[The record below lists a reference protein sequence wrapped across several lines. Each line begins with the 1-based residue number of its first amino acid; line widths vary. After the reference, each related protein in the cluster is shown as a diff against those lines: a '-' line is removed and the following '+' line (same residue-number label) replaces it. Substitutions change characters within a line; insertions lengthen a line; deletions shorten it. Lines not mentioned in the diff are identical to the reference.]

1 MDETGERGEGGHGK
15 DHCGMTTYRI
25 AVLAGDGI
33 GPEVMEA
40 TLPVIQKA
48 AKIFGASLDWTHAD
62 VGGAAI
68 DRQGKALPDSTLE
81 ACGESHAIFFGS
93 VGGPKWENLP
103 PNEQPERG
111 ALLPLR
117 KAYGLYANIRP
128 VVVYPGLDEQS
139 PLKRAA
145 GVDLV
150 VIRELI
156 GGIYFGEPKL
166 RKQDTA
172 IDTCRYDKHQIE
184 RIVKLAYESARTRR
198 GKVTS
203 VDKANV
209 LATSVLWRE
218 TVNAMKPSDV
228 ETEHMYVDNAAMQ
241 LVINPSRF
249 DVIVTENLFGDILSD
264 LAASIPGSLGM
275 LPSAS
280 LGEGATEH
288 GRFGMYEPSGGS
300 APDIA
305 GEGIANPIAQILS
318 GALMFRYSFGREEI
332 ANAIESA
339 VRAVIASGL
348 RTRDISAGGSA
359 VGTKEMASAVAD
371 LL

>member
-1 MDETGERGEGGHGK
+1 MSETVY
-15 DHCGMTTYRI
+15 TI

-40 TLPVIQKA
+40 SLKVLHAVERK
-48 AKIFGASLDWTHAD
+48 FGFTCELRPAD

-68 DRQGKALPDSTLE
+68 DNHGKALPADTLE
-81 ACGESHAIFFGS
+81 TCRASDAIFFGS
-93 VGGPKWENLP
+93 VGGPKWTHLP
-103 PNEQPERG
+103 PDEQPERG

-117 KAYGLYANIRP
+117 KAFGLYANIRP
-128 VVVYPGLDEQS
+128 VTVYPGLDQQS

-166 RKQDTA
+166 RKGDTA
-172 IDTCRYDKHQIE
+172 IDTCRYDRPQIE
-184 RIVKLAYESARTRR
+184 KIVDVAWATARARR

-209 LATSVLWRE
+209 LTTSVMWRE
-218 TVNAMKPSDV
+218 IVTERKPADV
-228 ETEHMYVDNAAMQ
+228 ELDHMYVDNAAMQ
-241 LVINPSRF
+241 LVLNPGQF
-249 DVIVTENLFGDILSD
+249 DVMVTENLFGDILSD
-264 LAASIPGSLGM
+264 LAAAIPGSLGM

-280 LGEGATEH
+280 LGEKMTAH
-288 GRFGMYEPSGGS
+288 GRFGLYEPSGGS

-305 GEGIANPIAQILS
+305 GKGVANPIAQILS
-318 GALMFRYSFGREEI
+318 AALMLRYSFGRND
-332 ANAIESA
+332 AADAIEAA
-339 VRAVIASGL
+339 VRSVIAGGL
-348 RTRDISAGGSA
+348 RTRDIAAGGAS
-359 VGTKEMASAVAD
+359 VGTVEMAEAIAGQI
-371 LL
+371 

>member
-1 MDETGERGEGGHGK
+1 MSENPNYK
-15 DHCGMTTYRI
+15 I

-40 TLPVIQKA
+40 SMPV
-48 AKIFGASLDWTHAD
+48 LDAVARRFNFTWDPRPAD
-62 VGGAAI
+62 VGGGAI

-81 ACGESHAIFFGS
+81 TCRDAHAIFFGS
-93 VGGPKWENLP
+93 VGGPKWEKLP

-117 KAYGLYANIRP
+117 KAFGLYANLRP

-139 PLKRAA
+139 PLKRAK
-145 GVDLV
+145 GVDLI

-166 RKQDTA
+166 RKLDSA
-172 IDTCRYDKHQIE
+172 IDTCRYDKSQIE
-184 RIVKLAYESARTRR
+184 RITKLAFETARTRR
-198 GKVTS
+198 WKVTS

-209 LATSVLWRE
+209 LMTSVLWRE
-218 TVNAMKPSDV
+218 TVSAMAPEKIELD
-228 ETEHMYVDNAAMQ
+228 HMYVDNAAMQ
-241 LVINPSRF
+241 LVLNPGRF

-264 LAASIPGSLGM
+264 LAAAIPGSLGM
-275 LPSAS
+275 LASAS
-280 LGEGATEH
+280 LGESVTAF

-305 GEGIANPIAQILS
+305 GQGIANPIAQILS
-318 GALMFRYSFGREEI
+318 AALMLRFSFGRED
-332 ANAIESA
+332 AAAAIEKA
-339 VRAVIASGL
+339 VRDVIASGL
-348 RTRDISAGGSA
+348 RTRDIAAGGRA
-359 VGTKEMASAVAD
+359 VGTREMAAAVAAAI
-371 LL
+371 

>member
-1 MDETGERGEGGHGK
+1 MSVR
-15 DHCGMTTYRI
+15 YRI

-33 GPEVMEA
+33 GPEVMTA
-40 TLPVIQKA
+40 SLGVIERAA
-48 AKIFGASLDWTHAD
+48 AKFGAELSFEHAD

-68 DRQGKALPDSTLE
+68 DREGKALPEPTLD
-81 ACGESHAIFFGS
+81 ACRRAHAIFFGS
-93 VGGPKWENLP
+93 VGGPKWESLP
-103 PNEQPERG
+103 PDEQPERG

-117 KAYGLYANIRP
+117 KAFGLYANIRP
-128 VVVYPGLDEQS
+128 VTVYPGLDAQS
-139 PLKRAA
+139 PLRRAA

-166 RKQDTA
+166 RKLDTA
-172 IDTCRYDKHQIE
+172 IDTCRYDRPQIE
-184 RIVKLAYESARTRR
+184 RIVRLAHDTARARR
-198 GKVTS
+198 RKVTS

-218 TVNAMKPSDV
+218 TVNAIKPPDV

-280 LGEGATEH
+280 LGEGAMEF

-305 GEGIANPIAQILS
+305 GKGVANPIAQILS
-318 GALMFRYSFGREEI
+318 GALMFRFSFGREDI
-332 ANAIESA
+332 AGVIERA
-339 VRAVIASGL
+339 VRSVIADGI
-348 RTRDISAGGSA
+348 RTRDIAAGGAA
-359 VGTKEMASAVAD
+359 VGTAEMADAVIRR
-371 LL
+371 L